1 MSAHEIISVEGINTE
16 TEVGTVYLTGNDQL
30 LVGVVYPESLLGEEE
45 EKEEKE
51 EKEEEEEEKAEEMM
65 DEPIISIISLCM
77 FLKQFKPFNV
87 KIFLIEDLETPLT
100 FVRVKEKDP
109 AFFVCRSKFIDTD
122 KLQQAFIKWNINVT
136 QNDENKSELL
146 IIGT

>member
-1 MSAHEIISVEGINTE
+1 MSVHEIISVEGINTE
-16 TEVGTVYLTGNDQL
+16 TEVGTVYLTGNKQL
-30 LVGVVYPESLLGEEE
+30 LVGVVYPEKENE
-45 EKEEKE
+45 EKPITE
-51 EKEEEEEEKAEEMM
+51 

-100 FVRVKEKDP
+100 FVRVREKDP
-109 AFFVCRSKFIDTD
+109 AFFVCRSKFIDMD
-122 KLQQAFIKWNINVT
+122 KLQRAFIKWNINVT
-136 QNDENKSELL
+136 QNNENKFELL

>member
-30 LVGVVYPESLLGEEE
+30 LVGVVYPE
-45 EKEEKE
+45 KED
-51 EKEEEEEEKAEEMM
+51 EEKAITE

>member
-16 TEVGTVYLTGNDQL
+16 TEVGTVYLTGNDHL
-30 LVGVVYPESLLGEEE
+30 LVGVVYPESSKREE
-45 EKEEKE
+45 
-51 EKEEEEEEKAEEMM
+51 EEMM

-100 FVRVKEKDP
+100 FVRVREKDP
-109 AFFVCRSKFIDTD
+109 AFFVCRSKFIDAD
-122 KLQQAFIKWNINVT
+122 KLQQAFIKRNINVT
-136 QNDENKSELL
+136 QNNENKSELL

>member
-30 LVGVVYPESLLGEEE
+30 LVGVVYPEKEDEERAITE
-45 EKEEKE
+45 
-51 EKEEEEEEKAEEMM
+51 

-100 FVRVKEKDP
+100 FVRVREKDP

-136 QNDENKSELL
+136 PNYENKSELL